1 MKMRKQG
8 PRANQGWIFDGLLKL
23 TDNEDILHPGM
34 MGNRLERG
42 FKYGD
47 MERVFERVKG
57 RRSFPK
63 EWARAAAKQEKLA
76 DAAYDTDRQIT
87 AGQHYHRA
95 ALYWGRVQHLIPVD
109 GNPRKIAAHASVIR
123 CYNRMME
130 IHGDSVTRFEV
141 DIGDGE
147 NVYCLFHAAPGNG
160 PKPTVLYLPGM
171 DAIKEDFPNPYNNEF
186 VRRGMNICVMD
197 GPGQGE
203 CNINQVWQTIG
214 KYAAAGKC
222 VMDVLVA
229 RDDVDSGKIGIFGT
243 SMGSR
248 YSVEVAAYD
257 ERVKCCVGQ
266 MANVCPTDVIFNQ
279 AQPNFKR
286 IYMYMTNIDDEAEF
300 DTYADEMDDF
310 FFSAGDNLKAPY
322 LLVAGELDELCPPD
336 DVEKWINRLKCPKEL
351 WMYEDV
357 FHPMGEVT
365 PDIYPAIA
373 DWILETLNN
382 GRPDDHDVREYREP

>member
-1 MKMRKQG
+1 MRKQG

-47 MERVFERVKG
+47 MERVFERVRG

-63 EWARAAAKQEKLA
+63 EWARAATKQEQLA
-76 DAAYDTDRQIT
+76 DVAYEKGRNVT

-109 GNPRKIAAHASVIR
+109 GNPTKIAAHASVVR
-123 CYNRMME
+123 CYDRLME
-130 IHGDSVTRFEV
+130 LLDGAITRF
-141 DIGDGE
+141 D
-147 NVYCLFHAAPGNG
+147 
-160 PKPTVLYLPGM
+160 LPGM

-203 CNINQVWQTIG
+203 CNINHVWQTVG
-214 KYAAAGKC
+214 KYTRAGKC

-229 RDDVDSGKIGIFGT
+229 RNDVDSDRIGIFGT

-257 ERVKCCVGQ
+257 ERLKCCVGQ

-286 IYMYMTNIDDEAEF
+286 IYMYMTNIGDEAEF
-300 DTYADEMDDF
+300 DAYADEMDDF
-310 FFSAGDNLKAPY
+310 FFTAGDELKAPY
-322 LLVAGELDELCPPD
+322 LLVAGDLDELCPPD
-336 DVEKWINRLKCPKEL
+336 DVEKWLDRLNCPKEL

-382 GRPDDHDVREYREP
+382 GRPDGHDVREYREP

>member
-1 MKMRKQG
+1 MRKQG

-76 DAAYDTDRQIT
+76 DAAYGTDRQIT

-123 CYNRMME
+123 CYDRMME

-147 NVYCLFHAAPGNG
+147 NVYCLFHTAPGNG

-248 YSVEVAAYD
+248 YSVEVAAHD

>member
-47 MERVFERVKG
+47 MERVFERDKG
-57 RRSFPK
+57 RRAFPK

-229 RDDVDSGKIGIFGT
+229 RDDVDSSKIGIFGT

-248 YSVEVAAYD
+248 YSVEVAAHD

-286 IYMYMTNIDDEAEF
+286 IYMYMTNIDDEAEL